1 MRSINDIKLH
11 PLTAYAYISNE
22 YGNPNSLLI

>member
-1 MRSINDIKLH
+1 MRLNEIKLH

-22 YGNPNSLLI
+22 YGNPNSLLM